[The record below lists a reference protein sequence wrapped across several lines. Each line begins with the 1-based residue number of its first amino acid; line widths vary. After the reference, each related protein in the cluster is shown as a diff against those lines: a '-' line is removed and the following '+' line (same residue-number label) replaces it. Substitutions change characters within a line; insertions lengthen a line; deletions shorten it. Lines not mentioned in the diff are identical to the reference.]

1 MAQKSTGFYLVPPS
15 GAWPFIQQVC
25 TECPLGSSAEDQ
37 SKVPAA
43 TGGPLGEGRG
53 QTVKQINCTRTG
65 AWCSLESL
73 RKMDVSVTPVGSYG
87 VNFDL
92 ELGDL
97 CAERGCYR
105 EPAMMSGHRV
115 CRVGQDRHSPT
126 QSLSYRSVWDS
137 HPAVQL

>member
-1 MAQKSTGFYLVPPS
+1 MSAHWAP
-15 GAWPFIQQVC
+15 
-25 TECPLGSSAEDQ
+25 GSIASAEDQ

-43 TGGPLGEGRG
+43 TGVPLGEGRG

-73 RKMDVSVTPVGSYG
+73 RKMGVGVDVSVTPVGRCG
-87 VNFDL
+87 VNLDL

-105 EPAMMSGHRV
+105 EPAMMSGHWV

-137 HPAVQL
+137 HAAVQL